1 MTDPVNHPPHY
12 RQGGIECID
21 VIDQVVAHYPPAVAY
36 HIGNALKYL
45 WRAPHKGASVAD
57 LQKARWYIDRALE
70 VMGE

>member
-21 VIDQVVAHYPPAVAY
+21 AIEQVISHYPPAVAY

-45 WRAPHKGASVAD
+45 WRAPHKGSAATD